1 MKATSAE
8 KLVKEIV
15 STATRLL
22 QSSGEFVKDFTPPD
36 YLIDGLL
43 QRRYL
48 YSLTGPTGSGKT
60 CLALRVAAHVA
71 LGLPLDG
78 RAIEKACVLFFA
90 GENPDDVRMRWIKL
104 CEEMGHDPET
114 MDVIFLPGTPDIT
127 NEQIRK
133 RIDAEVEKH
142 GPIGLL
148 IVDTSAAYFRGDDEN
163 SNAQLGDHA
172 RMLRT
177 FINLPGG
184 PTILVT
190 AHPLKNPNMENLVPR
205 GGGAFLNEVDGNL
218 VAIKQDVVV
227 QLHWHGKFRGVGF
240 CADLVQVDTRHDRET
255 ERQKGTAY
263 LDDNGRADF
272 GVGPVNTG
280 RRRTIEPERI
290 AVDIEDATRS
300 FAGAMAEAVG
310 WYYRDGKPNK
320 SLVNRV
326 LKTLEKEKLIHKS
339 RGYYFLTKTGEAEV
353 KTVKAARETTDH

>member
-1 MKATSAE
+1 M
-8 KLVKEIV
+8 
-15 STATRLL
+15 L

-78 RAIEKACVLFFA
+78 RAIEKARVLFFA

-163 SNAQLGDHA
+163 SNAQLGNHA

-177 FINLPGG
+177 FINLAGG

-227 QLHWHGKFRGVGF
+227 VELHWHGKFRGVDFAPILFKLNPGTTEKLKDKKGRLIWTIT
-240 CADLVQVDTRHDRET
+240 AAPISELDKSALENAERSTQNET
-255 ERQKGTAY
+255 LLLLKTQPNLSLA
-263 LDDNGRADF
+263 
-272 GVGPVNTG
+272 
-280 RRRTIEPERI
+280 
-290 AVDIEDATRS
+290 
-300 FAGAMAEAVG
+300 AMAEALG
-310 WYYRDGKPNK
+310 WKYQNGKPNK
-320 SLVNRV
+320 SLANRV

-353 KTVKAARETTDH
+353 KTVKAAAKRPAINFRRKIR